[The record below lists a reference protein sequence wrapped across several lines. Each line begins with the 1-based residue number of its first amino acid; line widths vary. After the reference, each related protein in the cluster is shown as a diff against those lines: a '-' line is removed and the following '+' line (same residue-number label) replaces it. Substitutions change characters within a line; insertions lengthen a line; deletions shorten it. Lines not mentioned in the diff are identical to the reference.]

1 MLRSLS
7 LPRLIPLRYKIC
19 NDYKGFIGAPSL
31 QAPSSGGG
39 IVNTLKLSLLKA
51 AFLLL
56 ALTSTAALAAGTVTH
71 LSGTLSVQRPDGSVR
86 ILSQKSEVH
95 PGDVLTTQ
103 RDSYAQINF
112 VDGSSLTMR
121 PNTQLKVEEFRFVQ
135 DRPQEDSSF
144 LRLLKG
150 GLRTVTG
157 LIGKRGNQDAYKIGT
172 NTATIGIR
180 GSSGDTLDCVHGCE
194 GVTSTS
200 GALEPGV
207 YHTTYTGSYIM
218 QNGAGDQII
227 GEGQFGFAKDPA
239 SVPVILPGDPGINLS
254 QLPFALG
261 IATIGTISA
270 GGLSAECVVR

>member
-1 MLRSLS
+1 M
-7 LPRLIPLRYKIC
+7 
-19 NDYKGFIGAPSL
+19 
-31 QAPSSGGG
+31 
-39 IVNTLKLSLLKA
+39 NTLKLILLRV
-51 AFLLL
+51 AFSSF
-56 ALTSTAALAAGTVTH
+56 ALMSAAALAAGAGAVTH

-112 VDGSSLTMR
+112 VDGSSMTMR
-121 PNTQLKVEEFRFVQ
+121 PNTQLKVEQFHFVQ

-144 LRLLKG
+144 LRLIKG

-180 GSSGDTLDCVHGCE
+180 GSSGDTLDCVNGCE

-200 GALEPGV
+200 EKLEAGV

-218 QNGAGDQII
+218 QNGAGDQVI
-227 GEGQFGFAKDPA
+227 GEGQFGFAKDA
-239 SVPVILPGDPGINLS
+239 SSSPVILPNDPGLNLN

-261 IATIGTISA
+261 VATAGTVGA
-270 GGLSAECVVR
+270 GLSQECVVR